1 MSVNAAVTEKGN
13 NKKKNRFGNTLLLL
27 SLTQEVFVKAGFMQ
41 GGGGPLWGDRCTAAG
56 LFWRE
61 QQGHI

>member
-1 MSVNAAVTEKGN
+1 MVTEQGNRRRKKG
-13 NKKKNRFGNTLLLL
+13 LEIPHPS

-41 GGGGPLWGDRCTAAG
+41 GGGGPLWGGRWTAGG

-61 QQGHI
+61 QQHRI

>member
-1 MSVNAAVTEKGN
+1 MSSKWWRKRVTG
-13 NKKKNRFGNTLLLL
+13 KKRGLEIPHPS

-56 LFWRE
+56 LFWGE
-61 QQGHI
+61 QQDHI